1 MPADELNL
9 VDLLSHNPLFTLLGE
24 QKLTELAAD
33 PRITI
38 IRSGQIIFDTG
49 DSCNGFF
56 LIVSGKVLLE
66 KDAEKG
72 IETIAVLAHGD
83 HFGSEVL
90 DGSTRKRLTRA
101 TALTETRLMKFSRKD
116 LRELSSGCT
125 EFDQAVRLE
134 LKSFL
139 FITRKRFPWRN
150 EHENIIY
157 INRKHPYFLFKS
169 LVVPILT
176 GVLLL
181 IPLGLI
187 YVMLLPN
194 SVVIPILM
202 LAELVIS
209 FFWSLWKGWDWTN
222 DYYVI
227 TDQRVLNLEK
237 VVLFYESRQETPLEA
252 ILSLDTDTSFSG
264 RWMGFGTIRARTFT
278 GSIQFRYIQNPEWVI
293 ALVQE
298 YWSRAKSSQVNINKT
313 EVEADIRSRLA
324 GAKPAEAQLPVNPVA
339 SDIES
344 GPLVTSLA
352 GMFKLKEIQGE
363 SVIYR
368 THWWIL
374 IRRLILPM
382 VFLILWVMTLAAAA
396 GGFLGGLDIATF
408 FSIILLGGLV
418 LWIWFLYRIVDWRND
433 YYMITPDQIIDV
445 HRRPLGAEE
454 KRTAPLKNIQS
465 IEYFRQGM
473 LGILLNFGSVAIRI
487 GDTDLNFDY
496 VSDPSSVQKDLFE
509 RFINLTRREKG
520 KEVRAERDRI
530 ADYIDTYH
538 RMTGEGTSEP
548 GKPPTPPDSE

>member
-1 MPADELNL
+1 
-9 VDLLSHNPLFTLLGE
+9 
-24 QKLTELAAD
+24 
-33 PRITI
+33 
-38 IRSGQIIFDTG
+38 
-49 DSCNGFF
+49 
-56 LIVSGKVLLE
+56 
-66 KDAEKG
+66 
-72 IETIAVLAHGD
+72 
-83 HFGSEVL
+83 
-90 DGSTRKRLTRA
+90 
-101 TALTETRLMKFSRKD
+101 
-116 LRELSSGCT
+116 
-125 EFDQAVRLE
+125 
-134 LKSFL
+134 
-139 FITRKRFPWRN
+139 
-150 EHENIIY
+150 
-157 INRKHPYFLFKS
+157 
-169 LVVPILT
+169 
-176 GVLLL
+176 
-181 IPLGLI
+181 
-187 YVMLLPN
+187 
-194 SVVIPILM
+194 
-202 LAELVIS
+202 
-209 FFWSLWKGWDWTN
+209 
-222 DYYVI
+222 
-227 TDQRVLNLEK
+227 
-237 VVLFYESRQETPLEA
+237 
-252 ILSLDTDTSFSG
+252 
-264 RWMGFGTIRARTFT
+264 
-278 GSIQFRYIQNPEWVI
+278 
-293 ALVQE
+293 
-298 YWSRAKSSQVNINKT
+298 
-313 EVEADIRSRLA
+313 
-324 GAKPAEAQLPVNPVA
+324 
-339 SDIES
+339 
-344 GPLVTSLA
+344 
-352 GMFKLKEIQGE
+352 MFKLKEIQGE

-496 VSDPSSVQKDLFE
+496 VSDPSAVQKDLFE

>member
-1 MPADELNL
+1 MPADDLNL

-38 IRSGQIIFDTG
+38 IRSGQIIFDPG
-49 DSCNGFF
+49 DICNGFF
-56 LIVSGKVLLE
+56 LILSGKVSLE
-66 KDAEKG
+66 KDTEKG
-72 IETIAVLAHGD
+72 IETIAILAPGD

-101 TALTETRLMKFSRKD
+101 TALTETQLMKFSRKD

-125 EFDQAVRLE
+125 EFDQAARLE
-134 LKSFL
+134 HRSYL

-157 INRKHPYFLFKS
+157 INRKHWYFLFKS
-169 LVVPILT
+169 LVLPILT

-181 IPLGLI
+181 IPLGLV
-187 YVMLLPN
+187 YVMFLPN
-194 SVVIPILM
+194 SVVMPILM

-293 ALVQE
+293 SLVQE

-313 EVEADIRSRLA
+313 EVEADIRSRLS

-496 VSDPSSVQKDLFE
+496 VSDPSAVQKDLFE